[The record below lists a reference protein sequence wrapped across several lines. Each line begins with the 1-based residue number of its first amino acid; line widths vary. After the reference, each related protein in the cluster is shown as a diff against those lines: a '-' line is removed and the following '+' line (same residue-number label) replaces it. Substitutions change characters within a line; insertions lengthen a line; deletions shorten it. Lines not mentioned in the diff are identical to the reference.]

1 MAEYFNSSEYAWSD
15 LQVVLNGQVI
25 TGIRGIKHSTEQDL
39 EEVYGAGVEPLAL
52 QQGNKKYEGE
62 ITLLKME
69 ADDLET
75 AILTAGYSSVL
86 AATGLSIV
94 VHFENDEGYVNTKVI
109 SQLKLSKWEESMKQ
123 NDKFM
128 ELAIPFKALSIQK
141 VS

>member
-15 LQVVLNGQVI
+15 LQVVLNGKVI
-25 TGIRGIKHSTEQDL
+25 TGIRGIKHSMEQDL
-39 EEVYGAGVEPLAL
+39 EEVYGAGVQPLAI
-52 QQGNKKYEGE
+52 QEGNMKYEGE

-75 AILTAGYSSVL
+75 AVL
-86 AATGLSIV
+86 AAGYPSVLKAKGLSIV
-94 VHFENDEGYVNTKVI
+94 VHFENDEGYVNTKIV
-109 SQLKLSKWEESMKQ
+109 SKLKISKWEESMKQ

-128 ELAIPFKALSIQK
+128 EIAVPFKALSIQK